1 MSKRVDMTGKQ
12 FGTLT
17 VLRIDEERH
26 KQDVELHKAGKI
38 DRVRIHWL
46 CQCSKCG
53 KIYSIRGE
61 NLRSGNTKGC
71 QCDMFERVGE
81 KQKKTNEIVYR
92 DDYIVKIKSS
102 NTDDIIIVDAEKYD
116 EISQYCWYISNSGYA
131 ITRDTKTRKQILLH
145 RLVLFGYDN
154 VVNSD
159 IIDHAN
165 RDKLDDRLCNL
176 RICDAS
182 DNAKN
187 HSLSVRNTS
196 GVVGVNYSSQY
207 KKWRAFVTDDQKFIS
222 LGYYKTKEEAIA
234 ARLAGERKYYG
245 EFAPSLN

>member
-81 KQKKTNEIVYR
+81 KQKKINEIVYR

-116 EISQYCWYISNSGYA
+116 DISQYCWYISNSGYA

>member
-81 KQKKTNEIVYR
+81 KQKKINEIVYR

>member
-1 MSKRVDMTGKQ
+1 MS
-12 FGTLT
+12 
-17 VLRIDEERH
+17 
-26 KQDVELHKAGKI
+26 
-38 DRVRIHWL
+38 
-46 CQCSKCG
+46 
-53 KIYSIRGE
+53 
-61 NLRSGNTKGC
+61 
-71 QCDMFERVGE
+71 GE

-207 KKWRAFVTDDQKFIS
+207 KKWRAFVTDDRKFIS

>member
-102 NTDDIIIVDAEKYD
+102 NTDDIIIVNAEKYD

-207 KKWRAFVTDDQKFIS
+207 KKWRAFVTDDRKFIS

>member
-38 DRVRIHWL
+38 DRVRVHWL

-71 QCDMFERVGE
+71 QCDMFERIGE
-81 KQKKTNEIVYR
+81 KQRKENEVIYK
-92 DDYIVKIKSS
+92 DELIVKIKSS
-102 NTDDIIIVDAEKYD
+102 NTDDVITIDADMYD
-116 EISQYCWYISNSGYA
+116 KISPYCWYVTNWGYA
-131 ITRDTKTRKQILLH
+131 MTRDPETGKQILLH
-145 RLVLFGYDN
+145 RFIVFGYENIIND
-154 VVNSD
+154 D
-159 IIDHAN
+159 IVDHAN
-165 RDKLDDRLCNL
+165 RNRLDDRICNL
-176 RICDAS
+176 RVCTLS
-182 DNAKN
+182 DNSKN
-187 HSLSVRNTS
+187 QSISIRNSS
-196 GVVGVNYSSQY
+196 GAIGVNYSNQY
-207 KKWRAFVTDDQKFIS
+207 KKWRAFVTDKGKFIS